1 MNESD
6 TYLEKFGYRSYKGPI
21 DSRRR
26 RIISLIRFEVVSTW
40 SRSTFGKVLLIFLVG
55 MNLITV
61 MILASISEAMDY
73 SDEQQR
79 DILNSFI
86 AGYLQFGDGTI
97 TAGTSDTF
105 SFSMPLGIFIIAL
118 FAIAGSGMFADD
130 KQGKVIEIYLSR
142 LQKREY
148 VLGKIGAIM
157 VYINLFLMIPL
168 LITGGLYVQSFGISH
183 LEMLD
188 FYFGIIFFSLITS
201 LLLGLLI
208 LSFSIL
214 VEKRAYASLGVF
226 LLYLIGTIIA
236 QILMELDSGNE
247 FLILLSP
254 EFFLILLAYICLG
267 DFHLG
272 RWTDWNI
279 EPFLL
284 DDGKGL
290 EYYHVLLTTV
300 IVIVVLSLFLSYKIR
315 KMTTEEL

>member
-1 MNESD
+1 MLDSE
-6 TYLEKFGYRSYKGPI
+6 TYLEKFGYREYKGTI
-21 DSRRR
+21 DSRWR

-40 SRSTFGKVLLIFLVG
+40 TRSTFGKVLLIFLVG
-55 MNLITV
+55 MNLITI
-61 MILASISEAMDY
+61 MILASFNELINNPEI
-73 SDEQQR
+73 QR
-79 DILNSFI
+79 DILNSHI
-86 AGYLQFGDGTI
+86 AKYLNFGPDTI
-97 TAGTSDTF
+97 SSGIHDEF
-105 SFSMPLGIFIIAL
+105 SFSMPLGIFIISL

-157 VYINLFLMIPL
+157 VYINLFLMVPL
-168 LITGGLYVQSFGISH
+168 LITGGLYVQSFGLDH
-183 LEMLD
+183 LDMLD
-188 FYFGIIFFSLITS
+188 FYFGIILFSLITS
-201 LLLGLLI
+201 LILGLII

-226 LLYLIGTIIA
+226 LFYIIGTFIS
-236 QILMELDSGNE
+236 QIMIELDSENE

-254 EFFLILLAYICLG
+254 VYFLALLAFICLG

-272 RWTDWNI
+272 RIVEWRT

-284 DDGKGL
+284 DDGQGL
-290 EYYHVLLTTV
+290 EYYHVILTAVAIIT
-300 IVIVVLSLFLSYKIR
+300 ILSLFLAYKIK